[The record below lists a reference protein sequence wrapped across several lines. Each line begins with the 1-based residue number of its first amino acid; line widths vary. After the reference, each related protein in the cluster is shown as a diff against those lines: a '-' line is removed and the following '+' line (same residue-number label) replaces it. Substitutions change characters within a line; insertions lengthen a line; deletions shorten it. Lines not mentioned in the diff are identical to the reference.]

1 MWRAHNGVP
10 LGGVDEEEEGPWSTH
25 LKQFF
30 GSGSLLGIELET
42 PAHEVLEVPS
52 PLSGILEG
60 LRIALRSRREHRLR
74 RSNML
79 ISPLLGSQGKG
90 HSQSSVAAA
99 LCVAR
104 DGALVP

>member
-10 LGGVDEEEEGPWSTH
+10 LGGVDEEEGSKSTH

-60 LRIALRSRREHRLR
+60 LGVALRSRREHRLR
-74 RSNML
+74 RSNTL
-79 ISPLLGSQGKG
+79 ISPRLGAQGKG
-90 HSQSSVAAA
+90 HSLSSVAPA
-99 LCVAR
+99 LRVAR
-104 DGALVP
+104 DNVMVP